1 MSVIRHIGPARRT
14 ARIEALLDEATIEPP
29 HPSASEKSQIE
40 LLRGFRSRLEACRLQ
55 VAVVGQFKRGKSTL
69 LNAVLGEQV
78 LPTGVV
84 PLTAIPTFLTYDT
97 KPTLRVEYVG
107 RQADQEVLGSVD
119 ELRRRL
125 AETVTETGNPHN
137 RLGVARVD
145 AGLPAEAL
153 ADGLVLIDT
162 PGIGSMEQHNT
173 DFAVAALPE
182 CDAALAVL
190 SPDPPITEAEATYLS
205 QVAQHAARVIPVLH
219 KIDLVEGAERSDA
232 IAYLKTALDRIG
244 VTEAVVTTSART
256 TDAEEA
262 GVDEVRTILAGMAG
276 DERRRLLAEAIS
288 TKAIASIREL
298 AFQNSLAVAALTA
311 PVERLEEAKASLKT
325 ARDRLEQESEEACD
339 LLEAEKRRAL
349 DRLDQWAT
357 RTALTLKS
365 AIIDASKAPSAADI
379 GRDAAFDRMAA
390 IARER
395 FEDVYGTAER
405 RQKEEM
411 ARLGERF
418 ASRAAS
424 ILNEAR
430 TVARDALG
438 ADLPPPEAEMS
449 IELDDAMAWTLRQPE
464 TMNPLPPGLV
474 NSVLPPQLRRAR
486 LNRYVAREA
495 DRLVTLNVE
504 RMRWEL
510 RQASADA
517 VRRYRADLRDR
528 LTHTLASMADLIE
541 DGITAARRREHEKS
555 SAAVTERTRR
565 AKTLSDIVGKLEG
578 GVGGRRRG
586 AGD

>member
-1 MSVIRHIGPARRT
+1 MSEIRHIGPARRT
-14 ARIEALLDEATIEPP
+14 ARIEALLDEAAIEPP

-40 LLRGFRSRLEACRLQ
+40 LLRGFRSRLETCRLQ

-84 PLTAIPTFLTYDT
+84 PLTAIPTFLTYET
-97 KPTLRVEYVG
+97 KPTLRVEHVG
-107 RQADQEVLGSVD
+107 RQAEQEVLGSVD

-153 ADGLVLIDT
+153 AGGLVLIDT

-173 DFAVAALPE
+173 EFAVAALPE

-205 QVAQHAARVIPVLH
+205 QVAQHAARVIPVLN
-219 KIDLVEGAERSDA
+219 KVDLVEGAERSDA
-232 IAYLKTALDRIG
+232 IAYLKSALDRIG
-244 VTEAVVTTSART
+244 MKEAIVATSART
-256 TDAEEA
+256 TDAKS
-262 GVDEVRTILAGMAG
+262 GIDEVRTILAGMAG

-311 PVERLEEAKASLKT
+311 PAERLEQAKVSLKT
-325 ARDRLEQESEEACD
+325 AQDRLGQESEEACD
-339 LLEAEKRRAL
+339 LLDAEQRRAL
-349 DRLDQWAT
+349 EQLDHWAT
-357 RTALTLKS
+357 RTAQTLKS
-365 AIIDASKAPSAADI
+365 AIIDASQKPSAADVA
-379 GRDAAFDRMAA
+379 RDAAFARMAG
-390 IARER
+390 IAREH
-395 FEDVYGTAER
+395 FEDVYATAER
-405 RQKEEM
+405 KQKDEM
-411 ARLGERF
+411 TRLGERF

-517 VRRYRADLRDR
+517 VRRYKADLRDR
-528 LTHTLASMADLIE
+528 LSHTLASMADLID

-565 AKTLSDIVGKLEG
+565 AKTLSDIVEKLEG
-578 GVGGRRRG
+578 GLAGPRRG
-586 AGD
+586 AGG